1 MPITYEVK
9 PGETLSGI
17 AKKYLGS
24 AARWKEI
31 TGYTGKPEL
40 LPIGTVLTIPTE
52 TPTERVTEIRNQ
64 LEVGGGMTP
73 TPEAP
78 TTETGLGKF
87 TGGEYDISKIQT
99 DLAGA
104 STEKKKAYDAMV
116 GLQTSLYDQ
125 EYQKAGLADVKT
137 KIAGVDTDIANRKT
151 QRDQMLLDE
160 MGKPIP
166 QWMITGRKKLEVEAA
181 TKDLNQ
187 LIDQRNSLA
196 SQYNTGL
203 ENVTRKVEY
212 GIKDASTKYGYWESE
227 ESRLSDLSKT
237 YQATLASELSK
248 ETQAEQ
254 WEKNSDWKKSYMNS
268 RQPKQ
273 RQEANNTPCSRF
285 TKRTSWAGP
294 LTKSS
299 ATSIPP
305 REKPAST
312 RQKKQEEPHQQ
323 KAEQHRREESA
334 GQPNLTPELLLMRD

>member
-64 LEVGGGMTP
+64 LEVGAGATP

-104 STEKKKAYDAMV
+104 SAEKKKAYDAMV

-137 KIAGVDTDIANRKT
+137 KIAGVDTDITNRKA

-254 WEKNSDWKKSYMNS
+254 WAKEFGLEEKLY
-268 RQPKQ
+268 
-273 RQEANNTPCSRF
+273 
-285 TKRTSWAGP
+285 
-294 LTKSS
+294 
-299 ATSIPP
+299 
-305 REKPAST
+305 
-312 RQKKQEEPHQQ
+312 
-323 KAEQHRREESA
+323 
-334 GQPNLTPELLLMRD
+334 